1 MCCCLIQYE
10 LKPKDAVMGS
20 ALHIPLP
27 ADLKLGSSIS
37 VKVTYKTTKDCTAL
51 QWLEKEY
58 VRQIEIGVG
67 HDLEV
72 DLFRQ
77 TQGKTFPYLF
87 SQCQPIYAR
96 ALAPLQ
102 GNHLYIIW
110 CITTAHIAAD
120 TPSVKIVRVMDS
132 MSV

>member
-67 HDLEV
+67 HDLRWIYSDKRKERLSHICSASV
-72 DLFRQ
+72 NPSMPERWRHYKVITHTLFGVLRPLISPQ
-77 TQGKTFPYLF
+77 TPHR
-87 SQCQPIYAR
+87 SR
-96 ALAPLQ
+96 
-102 GNHLYIIW
+102 
-110 CITTAHIAAD
+110 
-120 TPSVKIVRVMDS
+120 
-132 MSV
+132 